1 MTCCRFHEI
10 SPYRRAAM
18 LVAALAIAAALAG
31 CGTRYATVK
40 DRNGDDLMLLGHD
53 PVAYFTQGKA
63 LRGDPAISAKHDDVV
78 YYFTS
83 DEHRRRFVAEPGRYV
98 PQYGAFCSSGAA
110 YGVKLGSDPTE
121 WRIVDGRLYI
131 FGDVLGREY
140 WLLDPAWNIA
150 KADELWPEAGASGHR
165 WQSLKRFVNR
175 VPWYKD
181 GPTIHAEWQRAN
193 PGKRVDYDPGGVFM
207 NLFVKY
213 PGWRAREGHQQP
225 ALGLVGVDPCPPAC
239 AGVESKGYGSPP

>member
-1 MTCCRFHEI
+1 MTFNALSRPTRCAF
-10 SPYRRAAM
+10 
-18 LVAALAIAAALAG
+18 ALAVLVSLAVLAAG

-40 DRNGDDLMLLGHD
+40 DRDGEDLMLLGHD
-53 PVAYFTQGKA
+53 PVAYFAVGKA
-63 LRGDPAISAKHDDVV
+63 IRGDPRLAFRHDGVT
-78 YYFTS
+78 YYFAT
-83 DEHRRRFVAEPGRYV
+83 DEHRRRFVADPAAYV
-98 PQYGAFCSSGAA
+98 PRYGGFCASGAA

-121 WRIVDGRLYI
+121 WRIVDGRLYV

-140 WLLDPAWNIA
+140 WLLDPRWNIE
-150 KADELWPEAGASGHR
+150 KADELWPEAGANGHR
-165 WQSLKRFVNR
+165 WQSLKRFVDR

-181 GPTIHAEWQRAN
+181 GPTIHAEWQRAH
-193 PGKRVDYDPGGVFM
+193 PGKRIDYDPGGVFL

-239 AGVESKGYGSPP
+239 AGAESRGYGEAP